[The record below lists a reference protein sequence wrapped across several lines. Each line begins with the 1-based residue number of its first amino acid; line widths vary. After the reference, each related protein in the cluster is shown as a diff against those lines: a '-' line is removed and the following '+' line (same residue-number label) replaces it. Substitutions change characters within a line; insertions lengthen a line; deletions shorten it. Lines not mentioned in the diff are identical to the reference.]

1 MTKNT
6 KMKTTTMKRIQTFTK
21 QFQTLISLCLIVLLT
36 LGQQNSFAIEN
47 QKNNDS
53 CCAVKTKLIDHS
65 NAAIAIKLPT
75 SSNWALADYE
85 ISHSLYLELNPVLN
99 GISTKQLNNSDKSI
113 QQMFDENFKISEPIF
128 ADADIS
134 IQASFIASNTLLINN
149 NADVV
154 INNLFWKENTKTC
167 CSVNS
172 TTNCLLSL
180 PVKIN
185 QPLQLDW
192 EKSDEAINLQIFINN
207 TTQESGI

>member
-1 MTKNT
+1 
-6 KMKTTTMKRIQTFTK
+6 MKTTTMKKNQK
-21 QFQTLISLCLIVLLT
+21 LISLSLIVLLT

-53 CCAVKTKLIDHS
+53 CCVVKAKLIDHS

-85 ISHSLYLELNPVLN
+85 ISQSLYLELNPVLN
-99 GISTKQLNNSDKSI
+99 GISTKQLNNSDQSI
-113 QQMFDENFKISEPIF
+113 QQMFDENFKISEPLF

-149 NADVV
+149 NADIVM
-154 INNLFWKENTKTC
+154 NNLFWKENTKTFC
-167 CSVNS
+167 LVN
-172 TTNCLLSL
+172 TTSNSFISL

-192 EKSDEAINLQIFINN
+192 EKSDEAINLQIFTTN
-207 TTQESGI
+207 TIQESGI

>member
-1 MTKNT
+1 MTKHT
-6 KMKTTTMKRIQTFTK
+6 KMKTTTMKKIQT
-21 QFQTLISLCLIVLLT
+21 LVSLCLIVILT
-36 LGQQNSFAIEN
+36 LVQQNSFAIEN

-53 CCAVKTKLIDHS
+53 CCVVKAKLIDHS

-85 ISHSLYLELNPVLN
+85 ISHSLYLELNPILN
-99 GISTKQLNNSDKSI
+99 GISTKQLNNSDQSI

-167 CSVNS
+167 CLVNS
-172 TTNCLLSL
+172 TINSLLSL

-192 EKSDEAINLQIFINN
+192 EKSDEAINLQIFTTN
-207 TTQESGI
+207 TIQESGI

>member
-1 MTKNT
+1 M
-6 KMKTTTMKRIQTFTK
+6 
-21 QFQTLISLCLIVLLT
+21 
-36 LGQQNSFAIEN
+36 
-47 QKNNDS
+47 
-53 CCAVKTKLIDHS
+53 IDHS

-85 ISHSLYLELNPVLN
+85 ISQSLYLELNPVLN
-99 GISTKQLNNSDKSI
+99 GISTKQLNNSDQSI
-113 QQMFDENFKISEPIF
+113 QQMFDENFKISEPIL

-154 INNLFWKENTKTC
+154 INHLFWKENTKTC
-167 CSVNS
+167 SLVNS

-192 EKSDEAINLQIFINN
+192 EKSDDAINLQIFTTN
-207 TTQESGI
+207 TIQESGI